1 MGGIS
6 CCVAILRLQICF
18 ALAQSI
24 RIGSDYRRNTTTVE
38 MRFILSLNSI
48 GIGREYLSENI
59 KNLLN
64 QLQKALAETEQV
76 DDETLE
82 MVKKLD
88 NDIETF
94 IASAEDVNSPVLD
107 DAIALE
113 ARFAANHPV
122 AERIIRELIDSLGRI
137 GI

>member
-1 MGGIS
+1 M
-6 CCVAILRLQICF
+6 
-18 ALAQSI
+18 
-24 RIGSDYRRNTTTVE
+24 
-38 MRFILSLNSI
+38 
-48 GIGREYLSENI
+48 SENI

>member
-1 MGGIS
+1 MPLVLLLTGFG
-6 CCVAILRLQICF
+6 
-18 ALAQSI
+18 
-24 RIGSDYRRNTTTVE
+24 
-38 MRFILSLNSI
+38 MR
-48 GIGREYLSENI
+48 REYLSENI

-76 DDETLE
+76 DEETLD

-88 NDIETF
+88 QDIDTF
-94 IASAEDVNSPVLD
+94 IDSAEDVNSPVLD